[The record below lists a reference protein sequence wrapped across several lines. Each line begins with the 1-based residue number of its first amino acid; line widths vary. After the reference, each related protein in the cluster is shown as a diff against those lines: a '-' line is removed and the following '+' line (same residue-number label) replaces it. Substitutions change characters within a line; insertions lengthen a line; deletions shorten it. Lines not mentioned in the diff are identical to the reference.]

1 VELELSQE
9 GTCLFMKTSL
19 NRLRGR
25 SILDPKAASAEQLFL
40 APPFTEA
47 VVAAIRLIS
56 TRLPLK
62 ADEASRLLWQ
72 SESNAASEAE
82 YEALLPLLK
91 EVEKPKRV
99 LEIGPGFGR
108 SVVFFSKKGWLA
120 GSEISL
126 YDANGTSTRYKQ
138 KYYEHPPRWPDTSS
152 FCGNLPLLET
162 MLDYNGVNQYE
173 IFDAQQLPLAALPGP
188 YDLIYGFY
196 SIGFHWSLEYY
207 LDDLEGL
214 LHERTLLVCTLNK
227 NFRLFPRLEQFSTR
241 VLECRE
247 VKKNAT
253 PLRLLVLSK
262 GTLPGV
268 GQSLAQAFA
277 GKS

>member
-1 VELELSQE
+1 VELLSKE
-9 GTCLFMKTSL
+9 GTRLFMKTSL
-19 NRLRGR
+19 NRLRGK
-25 SILDPKAASAEQLFL
+25 SLLDPRAAAAEQLFI
-40 APPFTEA
+40 APPFSEE
-47 VVAAIRLIS
+47 VVSAIRLIS

-72 SESNAASEAE
+72 QESNAASEAE
-82 YEALLPLLK
+82 YEALLPLL
-91 EVEKPKRV
+91 EQVEKPRRV

-108 SVVFFSKKGWLA
+108 SVVFFRKKGLLE

-126 YDANGTSTRYKQ
+126 YDADGTSTRYKQ
-138 KYYEHPPRWPDTSS
+138 KYYEHPPQWPDTSS
-152 FCGNLPLLET
+152 FCGNLTLLRT
-162 MLDYNGVNQYE
+162 MLDYNGVTSYQ
-173 IFDAQQLPLAALPGP
+173 IFDAAQLPLAALPGP

-207 LDDLEGL
+207 LDDVEAL
-214 LHERTLLVCTLNK
+214 LHERSLLVCTLNK
-227 NFRLFPRLEQFSTR
+227 NFRNFPRLQQFSTR

-262 GTLPGV
+262 GSLPAV
-268 GQSLAQAFA
+268 GQSLAQAFPA
-277 GKS
+277 

>member
-1 VELELSQE
+1 
-9 GTCLFMKTSL
+9 MKTSL
-19 NRLRGR
+19 NRLRGK
-25 SILDPKAASAEQLFL
+25 SLLDPRAASAEQLFI
-40 APPFTEA
+40 APPFTEE
-47 VVAAIRLIS
+47 VVSAIRLIS

-72 SESNAASEAE
+72 RESNAASEAE
-82 YEALLPLLK
+82 YEALLPLL
-91 EVEKPKRV
+91 EQVEKPRRV

-108 SVVFFSKKGWLA
+108 SVVYFRKKGIFE

-138 KYYEHPPRWPDTSS
+138 KYYEHPPKWPDTSS
-152 FCGNLPLLET
+152 FCGNLTLLRT
-162 MLDYNGVNQYE
+162 MLDYNGVNQYQ
-173 IFDAQQLPLAALPGP
+173 IFDAEQLPLAALPGP

-207 LDDLEGL
+207 LDDVEAL
-214 LHERTLLVCTLNK
+214 LHERSLLVCTLNK
-227 NFRLFPRLEQFSTR
+227 NFRNFHRLENFSTR

-262 GTLPGV
+262 GTLPAV
-268 GQSLAQAFA
+268 GQSLAQAFPA
-277 GKS
+277 

>member
-1 VELELSQE
+1 VELLSKE
-9 GTCLFMKTSL
+9 GSCLFMKTSL
-19 NRLRGR
+19 NRLRGK
-25 SILDPKAASAEQLFL
+25 SLLDPRAASAEQLFI
-40 APPFTEA
+40 APPFSEE
-47 VVAAIRLIS
+47 VVSAIRLIS

-72 SESNAASEAE
+72 RESNAASEAE
-82 YEALLPLLK
+82 YEALLPLF
-91 EVEKPKRV
+91 EQVEKPRRV

-108 SVVFFSKKGWLA
+108 SVVFFRKKGLLE

-138 KYYEHPPRWPDTSS
+138 KYYEHPPKWPDTSS
-152 FCGNLPLLET
+152 FCGNLTLLRT
-162 MLDYNGVNQYE
+162 MLDYNEVKQYQ
-173 IFDAQQLPLAALPGP
+173 IFDAEQLPLAALPGP

-207 LDDLEGL
+207 LDDVESL
-214 LHERTLLVCTLNK
+214 LHERSLLVCTLNK
-227 NFRLFPRLEQFSTR
+227 NFRNFPRLKQFSTR

-262 GTLPGV
+262 ATLPAV
-268 GQSLAQAFA
+268 GQSLAQAFPA
-277 GKS
+277 